1 MQKHRPHII
10 RRRGRP
16 QKSPPWIKYE
26 LKTREDLDRFLV
38 DAIKASWTG
47 KLGTR
52 QASAVNGSIRLLM
65 ELRTWRQLPPVLP
78 PPQGQTAVENTAEYM
93 QGYQKGFDDVF
104 GLLSSNP
111 ELKDQVTE
119 FCSREITKMVKEKEQ
134 PKPRPDEADRCPE
147 A

>member
-1 MQKHRPHII
+1 MRKHRPHII

-38 DAIKASWTG
+38 DAIRLTWTG

-52 QASAVNGSIRLLM
+52 QASSVNGSIRLLM
-65 ELRTWRQLPPVLP
+65 ELRGWRQLPPIVP
-78 PPQGQTAVENTAEYM
+78 PVEQPREWTDEEKKVILGRLTEDEQIEFCRLINKLE
-93 QGYQKGFDDVF
+93 GKEDLGPP
-104 GLLSSNP
+104 G
-111 ELKDQVTE
+111 EKDQ
-119 FCSREITKMVKEKEQ
+119 RK
-134 PKPRPDEADRCPE
+134 RPECPE